1 MLPLAGVV
9 TVAVVGFVLSSLKVV
24 VAPVNVL
31 PTLSVAVTTNL
42 YVPSD
47 SEVHVGSVTLLVQA
61 AKVFPVVALCVVPRL
76 RTVDCQRP
84 PVCSD
89 QS

>member
-61 AKVFPVVALCVVPRL
+61 AKVFPVVAL
-76 RTVDCQRP
+76 
-84 PVCSD
+84 
-89 QS
+89 